1 MMMWRARCGPKARMR
16 MLALIGNPMINPPT
30 TLFKLLC
37 YLVRV
42 ITGSKHLD
50 GQMASL
56 HLWLIGLT
64 CL

>member
-1 MMMWRARCGPKARMR
+1 MR
-16 MLALIGNPMINPPT
+16 MLALIGNPMVNPPT
-30 TLFKLLC
+30 TPFKLLC

-50 GQMASL
+50 GQTASL
-56 HLWLIGLT
+56 RLWLIGLT